1 MSFKDEDFIEIEYSA
16 WNAADNRL
24 VSTTDEK
31 KAKEADI
38 YDEEAAY
45 GPALV
50 VLGAGGAIKGLDREL
65 RGMSVGETKKLT
77 FAPEDAF
84 GDRHDELVKVMPL
97 SAFRAREIE
106 PYVGMR
112 VNIDGTSVTVKSIN
126 SGRVVVDGNHP
137 YAGKSIVYE
146 VRIVKNLTS
155 EHEKVEALG
164 RSYGVKPT
172 SAMVKGNTA
181 EVSFDGGVK
190 KDSDY
195 FINKA
200 RMLASVFS
208 NLKGIE
214 KVLVHEEYLR
224 PKENDKSSKED
235 SD

>member
-1 MSFKDEDFIEIEYSA
+1 MSFKDEDFLEIEYSA
-16 WNAADNRL
+16 WNASDNRL

-31 KAKEADI
+31 KAKQADI
-38 YDEEAAY
+38 YDESTAY

-50 VLGAGGAIKGLDREL
+50 VLGAGGTIGGLDREL
-65 RGMSVGETKKLT
+65 RGMSLGETKKFT
-77 FAPEDAF
+77 FEPADAF
-84 GDRHDELVKVMPL
+84 GDRHDDLVKVMPL
-97 SAFRAREIE
+97 SAFRAREIN

-112 VNIDGTSVTVKSIN
+112 VNIDGTSVIVKSVN

-146 VRIVKNLTS
+146 VSIVKNITS
-155 EHEKVEALG
+155 ENEKVEALG
-164 RSYGVKPT
+164 RAYGVKPT
-172 SAMVKGNTA
+172 STAVKGDTA
-181 EVSFDGGVK
+181 DVSFGGNVN

-200 RMLASVFS
+200 RMLAAVFS

-224 PKENDKSSKED
+224 QKEKGSTEAD
-235 SD
+235 